1 MQVLLTLGGMDLS
14 QIRKNLAVFA
24 KDRDWDRFHSV
35 RNLSLAMVGEV
46 GELAELLQ
54 WVDDKEIAKFLA
66 SGGRERL
73 GEELSDILFYLVRLA
88 DIADLDLESAVKA
101 KFGENS
107 LKYPIEKSKGN
118 AKKYN
123 ELG

>member
-1 MQVLLTLGGMDLS
+1 MDLS
-14 QIRKNLAVFA
+14 QIRRDLAAFA
-24 KDRDWDRFHSV
+24 SDRDWDRFHSV

-54 WVDDKEIAKFLA
+54 WIDDQEISRFLA

-88 DIADLDLESAVKA
+88 DIADVDLERAVRA
-101 KFGENS
+101 KLGENS

>member
-54 WVDDKEIAKFLA
+54 WVDDKEISKFLA